1 MECIFQQVAQHH
13 AEVGFR
19 DGQLAGQFQPPFHR
33 HAELAGLM
41 VVVPGQRVHGG
52 VGAEGG
58 ALLTQLGFVLAE
70 VVFQLLQ
77 LAGLGQAGDDVK
89 VLAEIV
95 AELAAP
101 VAAEFGCE
109 LWDTEYVREAGQWFL
124 RLYLDKDG
132 GVDILDCENVS
143 RRVSDLLDEA
153 DPIEGSYIF
162 EVSSAG
168 AERQLK
174 RPSDF
179 EKFLG
184 SPVLL
189 KTYQN
194 RDGRK
199 EFPGVLKEYDGGAVV
214 LEMGKQELR
223 FEKNEVAMVR
233 LRIVF

>member
-1 MECIFQQVAQHH
+1 MK
-13 AEVGFR
+13 
-19 DGQLAGQFQPPFHR
+19 
-33 HAELAGLM
+33 
-41 VVVPGQRVHGG
+41 
-52 VGAEGG
+52 
-58 ALLTQLGFVLAE
+58 
-70 VVFQLLQ
+70 
-77 LAGLGQAGDDVK
+77 K
-89 VLAEIV
+89 VTEIL